1 MHEMD
6 EATGGNLMKLDPGFG
21 RYEKLLSLRSARVW
35 ELEKLWLQSHN
46 CLEIWGAN
54 LAPRSAASGITI
66 VLY

>member
-1 MHEMD
+1 
-6 EATGGNLMKLDPGFG
+6 MKLDPGFG